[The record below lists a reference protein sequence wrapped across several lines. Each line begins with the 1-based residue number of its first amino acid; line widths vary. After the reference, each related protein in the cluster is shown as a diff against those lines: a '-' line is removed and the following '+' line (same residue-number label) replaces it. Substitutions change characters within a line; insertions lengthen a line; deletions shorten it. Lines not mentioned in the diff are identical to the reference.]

1 MSTEFLYIAKQ
12 YFKNFLIVALGL
24 TFAATLIDFIE
35 HVGHLQGAN
44 RKFLYFYYIYCDY
57 LVFIYPIALVFGAII
72 TFFNLLWRNHLVAF
86 LSFGY
91 RKSRLIKPFFAV
103 FIVVYTLIVALSFT
117 KFAYYGDSARALIE
131 NRQLFKSLDNIFF
144 KYNNNFVFAKKM
156 DVVNKE
162 FSDVT
167 LYTTKNNRLVE
178 LSHFK
183 KAKFK
188 NKKWIAI
195 DIEKKII
202 QYNKGKPEGYKV
214 EHIDRETILKGYYP
228 KVVRLLYE
236 GKRMSIKDAIRA
248 LKLLKE
254 QGIDNSKVKSALY
267 TKVIMPLF
275 APILIIIIFAMLPIH
290 RRFVSRAKYLLLT
303 MGTTLVIWTLL
314 YSVNMLTINGTI
326 PADLG
331 QPLVIFVLFII
342 SLLVWKKKAESF

>member
-103 FIVVYTLIVALSFT
+103 FIIVYTLIVALSFT

>member
-12 YFKNFLIVALGL
+12 YFKNFLMVALGL

-35 HVGHLQGAN
+35 HFGQVEGAN

-86 LSFGY
+86 LSFSY

-103 FIVVYTLIVALSFT
+103 FAIVYIFIVALSFT

-144 KYNNNFVFAKKM
+144 KYNNDFVFAKKM
-156 DVVNKE
+156 DVVKKE

-188 NKKWIAI
+188 NKKWIATN
-195 DIEKKII
+195 IEKKIL
-202 QYNKGKPEGYKV
+202 QYSNGKPEGYKV
-214 EHIDRETILKGYYP
+214 IHIEKETILKSYYP

-248 LKLLKE
+248 LALLKE

-267 TKVIMPLF
+267 TKVVMPLF
-275 APILIIIIFAMLPIH
+275 APILIIMIFAMLPIH
-290 RRFVSRAKYLLLT
+290 RRFVSRAKYLVST
-303 MGTTLVIWTLL
+303 MGATLIIWTLL
-314 YSVNMLTINGTI
+314 YSVNMLSINGTI

-342 SLLVWKKKAESF
+342 SILIWRKKAESF

>member
-35 HVGHLQGAN
+35 HFGHVEGAN
-44 RKFLYFYYIYCDY
+44 RKFLYFYYIYSDY

-72 TFFNLLWRNHLVAF
+72 TLFNLLWRNHLVAF

-91 RKSRLIKPFFAV
+91 TKSRLIKPFFAV
-103 FIVVYTLIVALSFT
+103 FTLVYIVIITLSFT
-117 KFAYYGDSARALIE
+117 QFAYYGDSARALIE

-144 KYNNNFVFAKKM
+144 KYNNDFVFAKKM
-156 DVVNKE
+156 DVVKKE

-167 LYTTKNNRLVE
+167 LYKSKDNRLVE

-188 NKKWIAI
+188 NKKWIAT

-202 QYNKGKPEGYKV
+202 KYSNGKPQGYKV
-214 EHIDRETILKGYYP
+214 VHIEKETILKGYYP

-267 TKVIMPLF
+267 TKVVMPLF
-275 APILIIIIFAMLPIH
+275 APILIIIIFAMLPLH
-290 RRFVSRAKYLLLT
+290 RRFISRAKYLVLT
-303 MGTTLVIWTLL
+303 MGSTLIVWTLL
-314 YSVNMLTINGTI
+314 YSVNMLSINGTI

-342 SLLVWKKKAESF
+342 SLLVWRKRAESF

>member
-1 MSTEFLYIAKQ
+1 MSTEFIYIAKQ
-12 YFKNFLIVALGL
+12 YFKNFLIIALGL

-35 HVGHLQGAN
+35 YFGRIDGAN
-44 RKFLYFYYIYCDY
+44 RKFLYFYYMYCDY
-57 LVFIYPIALVFGAII
+57 LVFIYPIALIFGAII

-91 RKSRLIKPFFAV
+91 RKSRLIKPFLAV
-103 FIVVYTLIVALSFT
+103 FTIVYIFIVALSFT

-144 KYNNNFVFAKKM
+144 KYNNDFVFAKKM
-156 DVVNKE
+156 DVVKKE

-167 LYTTKNNRLVE
+167 LYKSKDNRLVE

-188 NKKWIAI
+188 NKKWIAT

-202 QYNKGKPEGYKV
+202 QYRNGKPEGYKV
-214 EHIDRETILKGYYP
+214 KHIDKEIILKGYYP

-236 GKRMSIKDAIRA
+236 GKRMSIEDAIRA

-267 TKVIMPLF
+267 TKIIMPLF
-275 APILIIIIFAMLPIH
+275 APILIIIIFAMLPLH
-290 RRFVSRAKYLLLT
+290 RRFISRAKYLLLS

-314 YSVNMLTINGTI
+314 YSVNMLSINGTI

-331 QPLVIFVLFII
+331 QPLVIFVLLII
-342 SLLVWKKKAESF
+342 SIFVWRKKSESF